1 MNTLKVIE
9 NELVP
14 VYETSTGEK
23 VVYGGELYEVLEVKS
38 KFADWIKNRF
48 NDCEAIENQDF
59 ESFSKI
65 LEKGGRPS
73 IEYIIKLDIAKEMA
87 MLERNEIGKRVR
99 KYFIEIE
106 KRYNA
111 PKSQAEILL
120 GQAQMLV
127 EIERK
132 QRESEKRLDMVED
145 SQRAMQQA
153 IAKPIEYDFKAWVC
167 KCLNAIAESP
177 KFTYMGENAFQAVRR
192 ESYERFNDKR
202 PSMLEQRVRN
212 AKARAREHG
221 ASETN
226 VKKINKLS
234 VISDN
239 KDLRLI
245 YETVIREMMIA
256 YCVNVA

>member
-1 MNTLKVIE
+1 MNTLTVIE

-23 VVYGGELYEVLEVKS
+23 VVYGSELHEVLQVKS
-38 KFADWIKNRF
+38 YYRDWIKNRL
-48 NDCEAIENQDF
+48 NDCDAMENEDYEAA
-59 ESFSKI
+59 KI
-65 LEKGGRPS
+65 LAPSGQEKK
-73 IEYIIKLDIAKEMA
+73 EYIIKLDIAKEMA
-87 MLERNEIGKRVR
+87 MLERNDIGKQVR

-127 EIERK
+127 DIERK
-132 QRESEKRLDMVED
+132 QRESEKRLVMVEE
-145 SQRAMQQA
+145 SQRAVQQA
-153 IAKPIEYDFKAWVC
+153 IAKPIEYDFKTWVC

>member
-1 MNTLKVIE
+1 MNTLTVIE

-23 VVYGGELYEVLEVKS
+23 VVYGSELHEVLQVKS
-38 KFADWIKNRF
+38 RF
-48 NDCEAIENQDF
+48 NDWVRNRLSDCEAIEN
-59 ESFSKI
+59 EEYEAVTKNLVS
-65 LEKGGRPS
+65 GGQAK
-73 IEYIIKLDIAKEMA
+73 EYIIKLDTAKEMA

-127 EIERK
+127 DIERK
-132 QRESEKRLDMVED
+132 QRESEKRLVMVEE
-145 SQRAMQQA
+145 SQRAVQQA
-153 IAKPIEYDFKAWVC
+153 IAKPIEYDFKTWVC